1 PPPRGTV
8 PTSKGSFPMNA
19 ATQISDWQT
28 GFLNVLPAVHKHAMI
43 QFRKLPAAQR
53 EEAIQETVAAAI
65 VSYQKLAANGM
76 LHVARPSTL
85 ATYAVL
91 HVRNGRHVGGHQDA
105 AGDVMSPIAHHRRGI
120 KIDSIG
126 DDGCRGMLI
135 ADRKADIPDLA
146 AFRIDFKNW
155 FSSFARRDRKIIA
168 ALASGERTKTVA
180 ERFGLSHGRVSQL
193 RRRYERDW
201 LLFQGEATSNVSSV
215 AA

>member
-1 PPPRGTV
+1 
-8 PTSKGSFPMNA
+8 MNA
-19 ATQISDWQT
+19 ATQISNWQT
-28 GFLNVLPAVHKHAMI
+28 GFLRVLPAVQTHAKI
-43 QFRKLPAAQR
+43 HFRKLPAEQR
-53 EEAIQETVAAAI
+53 EEAIQETIAAAV
-65 VSYQKLAANGM
+65 VSYQKLASKGQ

-85 ATYAVL
+85 ATFAVL

-105 AGDVMSPIAHHRRGI
+105 AGDVMSPIAHRRHDI
-120 KIDSIG
+120 ILASVG

-135 ADRKADIPDLA
+135 ADRKADIPNLA
-146 AFRIDFKNW
+146 AFRIDFKHW
-155 FSSFARRDRKIIA
+155 YSSFSRRDRKIIA

-201 LLFQGEATSNVSSV
+201 LLFQGEATSDVTGV